1 MLSLKV
7 VPSCNI
13 VPENG
18 LIFMHTHFSIF
29 LKNLPQ
35 TKTSLKV
42 VPICGIE
49 PALQV
54 VPGWRLGQSIAG
66 GYHYK
71 DGKDDYCFIH
81 DEVGSI
87 SVGNTD

>member
-1 MLSLKV
+1 ML
-7 VPSCNI
+7 
-13 VPENG
+13 
-18 LIFMHTHFSIF
+18 MHTQFSTF
-29 LKNLPQ
+29 FKELTSDEDFPQ
-35 TKTSLKV
+35 SHPELCRG
-42 VPICGIE
+42 ICGIE
-49 PALQV
+49 PALDV

-71 DGKDDYCFIH
+71 DGKDDHCFIH